1 MSHSLLGGLY
11 SKSLGCDKM
20 TNNLPSPTGRTEPV
34 NSWNQAVAEI
44 LETIGASTVVKED
57 PDVALVGKG
66 HLTIDHALQA
76 SAGGKSNVLL
86 SFYHSGSLRLCTV
99 VSYSASQVRG

>member
-44 LETIGASTVVKED
+44 LETSTVVKED

-86 SFYHSGSLRLCTV
+86 SFCPSGSLRLCTV